1 MVGGVTERWKRKV
14 AILLFLSQ
22 LALHLCRF
30 DSPLAMLCHFL
41 IHLKEFF
48 FNGGPWAIQTV
59 PPIPVRIKLK

>member
-48 FNGGPWAIQTV
+48 LMVGRGRFRLSRRSPSE
-59 PPIPVRIKLK
+59 